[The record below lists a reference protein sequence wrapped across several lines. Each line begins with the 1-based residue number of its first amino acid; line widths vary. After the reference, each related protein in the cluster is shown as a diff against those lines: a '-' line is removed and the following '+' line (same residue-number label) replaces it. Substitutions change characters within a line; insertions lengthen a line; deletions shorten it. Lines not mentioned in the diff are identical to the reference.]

1 MSEHS
6 SAGSRSLAVQFAMM
20 FTAGSDRPSE
30 GISTSRTSVRSI
42 ITRGRI
48 SLPIGHFIHCV
59 ESGYG
64 SWEFDA
70 ANYRAAL
77 DAAMT
82 LCLHIGC
89 PWRGASERGSLGHIR
104 VMIQTGQNNPTK
116 ARNRRESGGLT
127 VIELFPLFIAVSV
140 FLASAAILT
149 KYYGDSGIVWIV
161 SAVLGAG
168 SWVLYAVIVLRFRRK
183 L

>member
-1 MSEHS
+1 
-6 SAGSRSLAVQFAMM
+6 
-20 FTAGSDRPSE
+20 
-30 GISTSRTSVRSI
+30 
-42 ITRGRI
+42 
-48 SLPIGHFIHCV
+48 
-59 ESGYG
+59 
-64 SWEFDA
+64 
-70 ANYRAAL
+70 
-77 DAAMT
+77 
-82 LCLHIGC
+82 
-89 PWRGASERGSLGHIR
+89 
-104 VMIQTGQNNPTK
+104 MIQTGQNNPTK

-149 KYYGDSGIVWIV
+149 KHYGDSGIVWIV